1 MSRRKPRRLHR
12 QVATVA
18 IALVLWFA
26 LSGLL
31 LNHARDFGFDQ
42 QPLPAAL
49 AQTLYGAHLPARLP
63 AVNLA
68 DTWIVAVADTL
79 YVGTDALS
87 ACPGG
92 LRGALALGPFRA
104 VACADAVH
112 LLDDSGNR
120 VERIGAAW
128 GLNGDIT
135 ALAQAGDGTLIV
147 LTDHGAL
154 CADAEVTAL
163 SACTAPTATPA
174 LVTAELPAANRA
186 ALAQALAPPEVDI
199 ERLVHDLHS
208 GRLFGPLARWVWDLF
223 ALTLLVLAGSGWW
236 LLRKKH

>member
-12 QVATVA
+12 QVATAA

-31 LNHARDFGFDQ
+31 LNHAHDFGFDQ
-42 QPLPAAL
+42 QPLPATL
-49 AQTLYGAHLPARLP
+49 AQTLYGAHLPAHLP
-63 AVNLA
+63 AVRLA
-68 DTWIVAVADTL
+68 DTWLVVVADTL
-79 YVGTDALS
+79 YVDTDALS

-92 LRGALALGPFRA
+92 LRGALELGAFRA

-128 GLNGDIT
+128 GLGSDIL
-135 ALAQAGDGTLIV
+135 ALGRAGDGNLVVVTGN
-147 LTDHGAL
+147 GAL
-154 CADAEVTAL
+154 CADADITAL
-163 SACTAPTATPA
+163 GACATPPAVSA
-174 LVTAELPAANRA
+174 LATAELPAANRA
-186 ALAQALAPPEVDI
+186 ELAQALAPPEVDI

-208 GRLFGPLARWVWDLF
+208 GRLFGPLARWLWDLF

>member
-31 LNHARDFGFDQ
+31 LNHAHDFGFDRQ
-42 QPLPAAL
+42 LLPASL
-49 AQTLYGAHLPARLP
+49 AQTLYGANLPERLP

-68 DTWIVAVADTL
+68 DTWVTVVADTL
-79 YVGTDALS
+79 YVDADALS

-92 LRGALALGPFRA
+92 LRGALALGAFRA

-135 ALAQAGDGTLIV
+135 ALARAGDGTLVVI
-147 LTDHGAL
+147 TDQGAL

-163 SACTAPTATPA
+163 SACAAPLSSPA
-174 LVTAELPAANRA
+174 LTTAELPAANRT
-186 ALAQALAPPEVDI
+186 ALAQALAPPDVDI
-199 ERLVHDLHS
+199 EQLVHDLHS
-208 GRLFGPLARWVWDLF
+208 GRLFGPLARWLWDLF

-236 LLRKKH
+236 LLRKNP